1 MSATNLSVFWPVI
14 LGLCSTKI
22 DALGRVLLFSVLLQP
37 WMEGKVLLLVPLL
50 LVLVLPRDTHRT
62 HRCNAEKSS
71 TVQLTCRACIIDLQ
85 GHSSS
90 TP

>member
-1 MSATNLSVFWPVI
+1 
-14 LGLCSTKI
+14 
-22 DALGRVLLFSVLLQP
+22 
-37 WMEGKVLLLVPLL
+37 MEGKVLLLVPLL